1 MRLGDRLGVDSETLS
16 RTYYTCLLFY
26 VGCTATVA
34 FQRMLG
40 DEEFVARVV
49 RERAGGAF
57 DPVIANRLAD
67 EAEEILAL
75 ADDGSAW
82 EERLACEP
90 TPRLILE
97 SDSIDRGADGYGR
110 FRRPRLPLLSRSLG
124 GSGAAGDER
133 GGAMRFRG
141 HRCSDDSA
149 RSVRP

>member
-82 EERLACEP
+82 EETLACEP

-97 SDSIDRGADGYGR
+97 SDSIDRALTAMGDFAD
-110 FRRPRLPLLSRSLG
+110 LASRY
-124 GSGAAGDER
+124 
-133 GGAMRFRG
+133 
-141 HRCSDDSA
+141 
-149 RSVRP
+149 